1 MNIANKRFAHDLI
14 PSPGTPGEGQGGG
27 FSRIALNHPQDFL
40 PQTPTPA
47 LPRNTGRGRRNLVA
61 IVTGILLAVMLAGCA
76 ARENL
81 PAYPWSGSAGAI
93 AVLSHRAQSIKTVS
107 AQCQLTLTRA
117 DGQSVR
123 LDGAMAMKPPDSV
136 RLRAWKMG
144 QAVFDLT
151 ITNGQTWVETPSDR
165 DARARVLPASASA
178 GKMARAWALLSGAF
192 FTGDD
197 LHVIDR
203 GGPRFMLWRT
213 IEGSRVECEVDR
225 ATLTPRVYSMID
237 PTGRRRLEL
246 IEDHYKEIGGIAWPT
261 RMTAHSD
268 QGTVV
273 VEMSDIELNIDLP
286 PGAFRPPA
294 RAQRL
299 AE

>member
-1 MNIANKRFAHDLI
+1 V
-14 PSPGTPGEGQGGG
+14 S
-27 FSRIALNHPQDFL
+27 
-40 PQTPTPA
+40 
-47 LPRNTGRGRRNLVA
+47 
-61 IVTGILLAVMLAGCA
+61 GILLAVILAGCA
-76 ARENL
+76 AHENL
-81 PAYPWSGSAGAI
+81 PTYPWNGPSDAI
-93 AVLSHRAQSIKTVS
+93 AVLSQRAQSVKTVS

-117 DGQSVR
+117 NGQSVR

-151 ITNGQTWVETPSDR
+151 LNNGQAWVETPSDR
-165 DARARVLPASASA
+165 DARDRVLPASASA

-192 FTGDD
+192 FTGED
-197 LHVIDR
+197 LHVIDH
-203 GGPRFMLWRT
+203 GGPRFTLWRM
-213 IEGSRVECEVDR
+213 IEGSRVECAVER

-237 PTGRRRLEL
+237 PSGRRRLEL
-246 IEDHYKEIGGIAWPT
+246 IEDHYQQIGGIAWPT

-273 VEMSDIELNIDLP
+273 VEMSDTELNTDLP